1 MYRRTDLEWE
11 QLHNAAV
18 YHLVTLAREQSRC
31 DYTELNRELTLA
43 TGLPGFDYSQGA
55 ERAAVGR
62 LLGEIS
68 RQSHAEHGIMLSA
81 LVTHKGS
88 NDEGAGFYKLAAD
101 LGEMP
106 TRPTADQKL
115 QAMSIQVNKVY
126 AHYRH

>member
-18 YHLVTLAREQSRC
+18 YHLVTLAREQNRC

-43 TGLPGFDYSQGA
+43 TGLPGFDYSQGS

-68 RQSHAEHGIMLSA
+68 RQSRRTRDHALGSGH
-81 LVTHKGS
+81 TKGS
-88 NDEGAGFYKLAAD
+88 NDEGAGFYKLAAE

-106 TRPTADQKL
+106 LGPLPTRNSKRCR
-115 QAMSIQVNKVY
+115 SK
-126 AHYRH
+126 